1 MFLKAVFDKHNIAN
15 MAPPGVS
22 SMARFS
28 EKCLQSRAIEK
39 LCIWAADT
47 IYFGKLS
54 ACRALKDSAKS
65 MLNHHMGNG

>member
-1 MFLKAVFDKHNIAN
+1 VFDKHDIAN
-15 MAPPGVS
+15 MAPAGVS

-28 EKCLQSRAIEK
+28 EKCLRSRAIRK

-47 IYFGKLS
+47 ISFGNLS
-54 ACRALKDSAKS
+54 VCRARKNSAKS